1 MNSMNVFIST
11 RPFTYLIGWSKLN
24 KWYYGVKYAKG
35 TQPNDLWNTY
45 FTSSKY
51 VKQLREDHGEPDVI
65 QIRKAFDDQEKARDW
80 ESTVLKRMKVR
91 IDERFLNKTDN
102 KTYSDKPD
110 NFGEITS
117 HVQRDLFEN
126 DKEYRDKCKLRGA
139 TVGLSNKGKT
149 KPLEQ
154 IEKMKAGMAGKH
166 KGKKFCN
173 KDGVT
178 RRVPLEEYN
187 QLLKEGWTP
196 GRCLSSNARQ
206 KMRECAL
213 NSVLISRQRK
223 A

>member
-1 MNSMNVFIST
+1 MDIYT

-51 VKQLREDHGEPDVI
+51 VKQLREDHDEPDVI
-65 QIRKAFDDQEKARDW
+65 QIRKVFDDQEKARDW

-102 KTYSDKPD
+102 KTYSYKPD
-110 NFGEITS
+110 NYGEISS

-139 TVGLSNKGKT
+139 TVGLSNKGKP

-166 KGKKFCN
+166 GGKRWCN
-173 KDGVT
+173 LNGQNK
-178 RRVPLEEYN
+178 RVVQEDYE
-187 QLLKEGWTP
+187 QLLKEGWLP
-196 GRCLSSNARQ
+196 GR
-206 KMRECAL
+206 
-213 NSVLISRQRK
+213 VLTKKTQELFRK
-223 A
+223 KGLEGRNKQLGR

>member
-1 MNSMNVFIST
+1 MNVFIT
-11 RPFTYLIGWSKLN
+11 KPFTYLIGWSKLN

-35 TQPNDLWNTY
+35 AHPNDLWTTY

-51 VKQLREDHGEPDVI
+51 VKLLRAEHGEPDVI
-65 QIRKAFDDQEKARDW
+65 QVRNVFDDQEKARDW

-102 KTYSDKPD
+102 KTYSYKPD

-117 HVQRDLFEN
+117 QLQKDLFAN
-126 DKEYRDKCKLRGA
+126 DKEYRSKFQSLGKN
-139 TVGLSNKGKT
+139 VGLSNRGKP
-149 KPLEQ
+149 KSDEQ

-187 QLLKEGWTP
+187 QLLKEGWVS
-196 GRCLSSNARQ
+196 GRCLSNDARQ
-206 KMRECAL
+206 KMRQSGFDHIANLE
-213 NSVLISRQRK
+213 RK
-223 A
+223 S

>member
-1 MNSMNVFIST
+1 MDIYT
-11 RPFTYLIGWSKLN
+11 RPFTYLIGWSKLD

-51 VKQLREDHGEPDVI
+51 VKQLRENHGEPDVI
-65 QIRKAFDDQEKARDW
+65 QIRKTFDNQEKARDW
-80 ESTVLKRMKVR
+80 ESIVLKRMRVR

-110 NFGEITS
+110 NFREITS
-117 HVQRDLFEN
+117 QLQKDLFEN
-126 DKEYRDKCKLRGA
+126 DKEYRDKFKSLGA
-139 TVGLSNKGKT
+139 SVGLSNKGIPKSD
-149 KPLEQ
+149 EHIQ
-154 IEKMKAGMAGKH
+154 KMKAGMKGKH

-178 RRVPLEEYN
+178 RRVPLEEYG
-187 QLLKEGWTP
+187 QLLKEGWIP
-196 GRCLSSNARQ
+196 GRCLSSDARQ

-213 NSVLISRQRK
+213 NSVLISRLRR